1 MYQTEADLS
10 DDSLRDWITTMLP
23 GKLNQEDDSNNQ
35 RLLNIISDIFL
46 AHKNDLLNI
55 SDQLRLS
62 KAAGQVLTEIA
73 ADYGVT
79 RLDDDDDFLRF
90 QVRLQLLKN
99 HSGVTTN
106 DIKKLIAT
114 VLSIDPSVFDIDGTD
129 NPEEIEVTNIPF
141 DFNSGDKAEI
151 KRKILTNAIQSML
164 PPEYLLKDLQYAVTA
179 NKLLYV
185 AVHAKAYP
193 QITVK
198 ETI

>member
-1 MYQTEADLS
+1 MYQAETDLS
-10 DDSLRDWITTMLP
+10 DDSLRDWVTTMLP

-35 RLLNIISDIFL
+35 RMLNIISDIFL

-179 NKLLYV
+179 NKPLYV
-185 AVHAKAYP
+185 AVHGQAYP

>member
-1 MYQTEADLS
+1 MYQTEVDLS
-10 DDSLRDWITTMLP
+10 NDSLRDWITAMLP

-179 NKLLYV
+179 NKPLYV
-185 AVHAKAYP
+185 AVHAQAYS

>member
-1 MYQTEADLS
+1 MYQTETDVS
-10 DDSLRDWITTMLP
+10 DDSLRNWITTMLP

-179 NKLLYV
+179 NKPLYV

-198 ETI
+198 EAI

>member
-1 MYQTEADLS
+1 MYQTETDLS

-35 RLLNIISDIFL
+35 RILNIISDIFL

-73 ADYGVT
+73 TDYGVT

-114 VLSIDPSVFDIDGTD
+114 ILSIDPSVFDIDGTD

-164 PPEYLLKDLQYAVTA
+164 SPEYLLKDLQYAVTA
-179 NKLLYV
+179 NKPLYV
-185 AVHAKAYP
+185 AVHGQAYP

>member
-1 MYQTEADLS
+1 MYQTETDLS

-35 RLLNIISDIFL
+35 RILNIISDIFL

-73 ADYGVT
+73 VDYGVT

-106 DIKKLIAT
+106 DLKKLIAT

-179 NKLLYV
+179 NKPLYV
-185 AVHAKAYP
+185 AVHGQAYP

-198 ETI
+198 EMV

>member
-35 RLLNIISDIFL
+35 RILNIISDIFL

-179 NKLLYV
+179 NKPLYV
-185 AVHAKAYP
+185 AVHGQAYP

>member
-10 DDSLRDWITTMLP
+10 DDSLRGWVTTMLP

-35 RLLNIISDIFL
+35 RILNIMSDIFL

-114 VLSIDPSVFDIDGTD
+114 VLSIDPSVFDIDGTN

-179 NKLLYV
+179 NKPLYV
-185 AVHAKAYP
+185 AVHGQAYP

>member
-164 PPEYLLKDLQYAVTA
+164 PPEYLLKDLQYATTV
-179 NKLLYV
+179 NNQIYV
-185 AVHAKAYP
+185 GVHAQSYP

-198 ETI
+198 EMV

>member
-1 MYQTEADLS
+1 MYQTETDLS

-35 RLLNIISDIFL
+35 RILNIISDIFL
-46 AHKNDLLNI
+46 EHKNDLLNI

-179 NKLLYV
+179 NKPLYV
-185 AVHAKAYP
+185 AVHGQAYP

-198 ETI
+198 EMV

>member
-1 MYQTEADLS
+1 MYQTETDLS

-35 RLLNIISDIFL
+35 RILNIISDIFL

-73 ADYGVT
+73 VDYGVT

-90 QVRLQLLKN
+90 QVRLQLFKN

-179 NKLLYV
+179 NKPLYV
-185 AVHAKAYP
+185 AVHGQAYP

-198 ETI
+198 EMV

>member
-10 DDSLRDWITTMLP
+10 NDSLRDWITAMLP

-62 KAAGQVLTEIA
+62 KATGQVLTEIA

-179 NKLLYV
+179 NKPLYV
-185 AVHAKAYP
+185 AVHAQAYS

>member
-1 MYQTEADLS
+1 MYQTETDLS

-23 GKLNQEDDSNNQ
+23 GQLNQEDDSNNQ

-164 PPEYLLKDLQYAVTA
+164 PPEYLLKALQYATTV
-179 NKLLYV
+179 NNQLYV
-185 AVHAKAYP
+185 GVHAQSYP

-198 ETI
+198 EMV